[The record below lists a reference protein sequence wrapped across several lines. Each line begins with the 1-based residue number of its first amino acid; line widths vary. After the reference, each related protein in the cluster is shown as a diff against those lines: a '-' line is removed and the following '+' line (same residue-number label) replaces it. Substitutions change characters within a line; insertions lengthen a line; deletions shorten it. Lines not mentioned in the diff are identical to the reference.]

1 MRWNPLSAIILQE
14 RLKNDKKI
22 IINPVTR
29 ISGFMEIQADIEN
42 NQVVDAKTEGLLFRG
57 FEKMLKGRN
66 PFDAVYFTQRICG
79 ICSTAHS
86 MASALALEDA
96 MGVVPSEQGRY
107 LRDIIHGC
115 EFLQNHIRHFYQ
127 YTIPDFVKLPE
138 DYPLFKAQHNDFR
151 LPKEKNDR
159 MVKDYFDSLNL
170 SRSAHEM
177 LAVLGGK
184 VPHNHGVFIG
194 GITTQAT
201 ADKII
206 KIKSILHSI
215 YQFINDRMLPDVYI
229 ISEYYKDYFTI
240 GKGYGNLLSFGC
252 FNGYKN
258 LGTLY
263 VNPLVY
269 TGSKTSVFNPD
280 NITEEIDYAWYK
292 DIQKNADKPFETDP
306 ETDMSK
312 PGAYSWVKAPRY
324 NNLSYETGP
333 LARQWL
339 SGGYRNGIST
349 MDRTIARV
357 LEARKIA
364 LLMNTLLDNLIP
376 GVSIQE
382 KYSIPETAVGK
393 GLIDTTRG
401 ALGHWLK
408 VNNQVISFYQI
419 ITPSAWNLSTRSSN
433 GMKGTAEQ
441 ALIGTPVKD
450 INNPVE
456 LGRTVRSFDP
466 CISCATHV
474 YTEGKRINTIQV
486 IP

>member
-1 MRWNPLSAIILQE
+1 MT
-14 RLKNDKKI
+14 KKI

-42 NQVVDAKTEGLLFRG
+42 SRVVDAKTEGLLFRG
-57 FEKMLKGRN
+57 FEKMLNGRN

-86 MASALALEDA
+86 MASTLALEDA
-96 MGVVPSEQGRY
+96 IGVVPTEQGRY
-107 LRDIIHGC
+107 LRDVLHGC

-138 DYPLFKAQHNDFR
+138 DYPLFKADHNDFR

-159 MVKDYFDSLNL
+159 LVKDYFDSLDI

-194 GITTQAT
+194 GISTQAT
-201 ADKII
+201 TDKII

-215 YQFINDRMLPDVYI
+215 RQFINNRMLPDVYT
-229 ISEYYKDYFTI
+229 ISEYYKEYFTI
-240 GKGYGNLLSFGC
+240 GRGYGNLLSFGC
-252 FNGYKN
+252 FDSYKS

-263 VNPLVY
+263 VNPLVF
-269 TGSKTSVFNPD
+269 TDGKISTFKPD
-280 NITEEIDYAWYK
+280 NITEKIDYAWYK
-292 DIQKNADKPFETDP
+292 DRQSTGKPFETDP
-306 ETDMSK
+306 GRMASSEAQRNDQPAADMNK
-312 PGAYSWVKAPRY
+312 PKAYSWVKAARY
-324 NNLSYETGP
+324 NNLPFETGP

-339 SGGYRNGIST
+339 SGEYRNGISV

-357 LEARKIA
+357 LEAKKIA
-364 LLMNTLLDNLIP
+364 EVINVLLENLIP
-376 GVSIQE
+376 GISVQRE
-382 KYSIPETAVGK
+382 YSIPKAAIGK

-408 VNNQVISFYQI
+408 INDEVISFYQI
-419 ITPSAWNLSTRSSN
+419 ITPSGWNLSTR
-433 GMKGTAEQ
+433 GDDGLRGTAEQ
-441 ALIGTPVKD
+441 ALVGTT
-450 INNPVE
+450 IQNIESPVE
-456 LGRTVRSFDP
+456 VGRVIRSFDP
-466 CISCATHV
+466 CVSCATHV
-474 YTEGKRINTIQV
+474 YIGGKHAKTIQIV
-486 IP
+486 P

>member
-1 MRWNPLSAIILQE
+1 
-14 RLKNDKKI
+14 
-22 IINPVTR
+22 
-29 ISGFMEIQADIEN
+29 
-42 NQVVDAKTEGLLFRG
+42 
-57 FEKMLKGRN
+57 
-66 PFDAVYFTQRICG
+66 
-79 ICSTAHS
+79 
-86 MASALALEDA
+86 
-96 MGVVPSEQGRY
+96 MGVFPSEQGRY

-138 DYPLFKAQHNDFR
+138 DYPLFKAEYNDFR

-159 MVKDYFDSLNL
+159 LVKDYFDSLDL

-184 VPHNHGVFIG
+184 APHNHGVFIG

-201 ADKII
+201 TDKII
-206 KIKSILHSI
+206 KIKSILHTI
-215 YQFINDRMLPDVYI
+215 YQFVNDRMLPDVYTI
-229 ISEYYKDYFTI
+229 AEYYRDYFYI
-240 GKGYGNLLSFGC
+240 GRGYGNLLSFGC

-269 TGSKTSVFNPD
+269 TSDKTSVFNPD
-280 NITEEIDYAWYK
+280 NITEEIDYAWYR
-292 DIQKNADKPFETDP
+292 DRQSADKPFETDP
-306 ETDMSK
+306 EADMSK
-312 PGAYSWVKAPRY
+312 PQAYSWVKAPRY
-324 NNLSYETGP
+324 NNLPFETGP

-339 SGGYRNGIST
+339 SGEYRNGIST

-364 LLMNTLLDNLIP
+364 LIMNTLLENLTP
-376 GVSIQE
+376 GVSVQKE
-382 KYSIPETAVGK
+382 YSIPETAAGK

-408 VNNQVISFYQI
+408 INNQVISFYQI
-419 ITPSAWNLSTRSSN
+419 ITPSTWNLSTQSSN
-433 GMKGTAEQ
+433 GIKGTAEQ

-466 CISCATHV
+466 CISCATHI
-474 YTEGKRINTIQV
+474 YTGGKHINTIQV

>member
-1 MRWNPLSAIILQE
+1 MS
-14 RLKNDKKI
+14 KKI
-22 IINPVTR
+22 VINPVTR

-42 NQVVDAKTEGLLFRG
+42 NQVIDAKTKGLLFRG
-57 FEKMLKGRN
+57 FEKMLSGRS

-86 MASALALEDA
+86 MASSLALEDA
-96 MGVVPSEQGRY
+96 IGIVPSEQGRY

-138 DYPLFKAQHNDFR
+138 DYPLFKCKHTDFR

-159 MVKDYFDSLNL
+159 LVKDYFDSLDI
-170 SRSAHEM
+170 SRRAHEM

-194 GITTQAT
+194 GISTQAT
-201 ADKII
+201 TDKII
-206 KIKSILHSI
+206 KLKSILHSI
-215 YQFINDRMLPDVYI
+215 YQFINNRMLPDVYT
-229 ISEYYKDYFTI
+229 ISEYYKDYFAV
-240 GKGYGNLLSFGC
+240 GRGYGNLLSFGC

-269 TGSKTSVFNPD
+269 TDGRTSVFNPD

-292 DIQKNADKPFETDP
+292 ERENADKPFETDP
-306 ETDMSK
+306 EADMSK
-312 PGAYSWVKAPRY
+312 HQAYSWIKAPRY
-324 NNLSYETGP
+324 NNLPFETGP

-339 SGGYRNGIST
+339 SGEYRNGIST

-364 LLMNTLLDNLIP
+364 IVMNTLLENLIP
-376 GVSIQE
+376 GLSVQKE
-382 KYSIPETAVGK
+382 YSIPETATGK

-401 ALGHWLK
+401 SLGHWLK
-408 VNNQVISFYQI
+408 ISGKVISFYQI
-419 ITPSAWNLSTRSSN
+419 ITPSAWNLSTRDSY
-433 GMKGTAEQ
+433 KLRGTAEQ
-441 ALIGTPVKD
+441 ALVGTT
-450 INNPVE
+450 IQTLEEPVE
-456 LGRTVRSFDP
+456 LGRIIRSFDP
-466 CISCATHV
+466 CVSCATHV
-474 YTEGKRINTIQV
+474 YIAGKYVKTIQV
-486 IP
+486 IS

>member
-1 MRWNPLSAIILQE
+1 MT
-14 RLKNDKKI
+14 KKI

-42 NQVVDAKTEGLLFRG
+42 NQIVDAKTEGLLFRG
-57 FEKMLKGRN
+57 FEKMLQGRS

-86 MASALALEDA
+86 MASTLALEDA
-96 MGVVPSEQGRY
+96 MGVVPTEQGRY
-107 LRDIIHGC
+107 LRDILHGC

-138 DYPLFKAQHNDFR
+138 DYPLFKLEHSDFR

-159 MVKDYFDSLNL
+159 LVKDYFDSLDL

-194 GITTQAT
+194 GISTQAT
-201 ADKII
+201 TDKII

-215 YQFINDRMLPDVYI
+215 REFIHDRMLPDVYT
-229 ISEYYKDYFTI
+229 ISEYYKDYFAI
-240 GKGYGNLLSFGC
+240 GRGYGNLLSFGC
-252 FNGYKN
+252 FDNYKT

-269 TGSKTSVFNPD
+269 TDGRISTFNPD
-280 NITEEIDYAWYK
+280 YITEKIDYAWYK
-292 DIQKNADKPFETDP
+292 DRQSSGKPFESDLGRMASSEAQCNDQP
-306 ETDMSK
+306 EADMNK
-312 PGAYSWVKAPRY
+312 PQAYSWVKAPRY
-324 NNLSYETGP
+324 NNLPFETGP

-339 SGGYRNGIST
+339 SGEYRNGIST

-357 LEARKIA
+357 LEARKIT
-364 LLMNTLLDNLIP
+364 LIISTLLENLIP
-376 GVSIQE
+376 GISVQKE
-382 KYSIPETAVGK
+382 YSIPETAEGK

-401 ALGHWLK
+401 TLGHWLK
-408 VNNQVISFYQI
+408 INNQVISFYQI

-433 GMKGTAEQ
+433 GLKGTAEQ
-441 ALIGTPVKD
+441 ALIGTAVRD

-456 LGRTVRSFDP
+456 LGRTIRSFDP
-466 CISCATHV
+466 CVSCATHI
-474 YTEGKRINTIQV
+474 YTGGKHINTIQV